1 MCRRPITGGVSAKGQ
16 QRIQFEFWFE
26 GVRYR
31 PTLLRTPSETN
42 LRQARQQLMGIKARI
57 TTGTFSFAEEF
68 PKFRNLRDVPRQGA
82 PRTCAQVFDAFLAH
96 CESRV
101 AKNDMATITLAC
113 YRRILH
119 GTWRAKIGA
128 IRFLD
133 VRYSTLVKIADET
146 DWSKKSYN
154 NAISVLRRAFKFGYR
169 DYPEERDPTSN
180 LRSARIRKQ
189 DRPVVD
195 PFTIQDAE
203 VIIAAIHRDWGE
215 AQGNYDEFR
224 FFSGLRPSEEI
235 ALLVQDF
242 DPVRRAVTVNKARVA
257 GIDKNT
263 TKTGE
268 ARRVMLCPRALLVLR
283 RQLALRA
290 RLQHE
295 GRIHHDHLFFKD
307 NGEPIRNLLY
317 PYVRWRQTL
326 QRLRMIRY
334 RKPYCARHSSVS
346 WNLMT
351 GKSPLWVAKQ
361 HGHTITTMLKAYA
374 AWTEGATPSDIQA
387 ITRAMAP
394 DEAASARL
402 EIRNR
407 TAADAP
413 GKESHSIAPETCTR
427 AAPGAEAA
435 SPSFATGFATRHRVG
450 RAKCSKKRRL
460 SGGERVRIG
469 GE

>member
-1 MCRRPITGGVSAKGQ
+1 
-16 QRIQFEFWFE
+16 
-26 GVRYR
+26 
-31 PTLLRTPSETN
+31 
-42 LRQARQQLMGIKARI
+42 
-57 TTGTFSFAEEF
+57 
-68 PKFRNLRDVPRQGA
+68 
-82 PRTCAQVFDAFLAH
+82 
-96 CESRV
+96 
-101 AKNDMATITLAC
+101 
-113 YRRILH
+113 
-119 GTWRAKIGA
+119 
-128 IRFLD
+128 
-133 VRYSTLVKIADET
+133 
-146 DWSKKSYN
+146 
-154 NAISVLRRAFKFGYR
+154 
-169 DYPEERDPTSN
+169 
-180 LRSARIRKQ
+180 
-189 DRPVVD
+189 
-195 PFTIQDAE
+195 
-203 VIIAAIHRDWGE
+203 
-215 AQGNYDEFR
+215 
-224 FFSGLRPSEEI
+224 
-235 ALLVQDF
+235 
-242 DPVRRAVTVNKARVA
+242 
-257 GIDKNT
+257 
-263 TKTGE
+263 
-268 ARRVMLCPRALLVLR
+268 MLCPRALLVLR

-334 RKPYCARHSSVS
+334 RKPYCARQSVS

-435 SPSFATGFATRHRVG
+435 SPSFATGFATRHRVA
-450 RAKCSKKRRL
+450 RAKCSKRRGIT
-460 SGGERVRIG
+460 GGERGIRTLEGLLTLTPLAGQGRTTMQHNLDAILHYLTAFCFVLQFVLRSTPGCPNGRPHLFFPSHPQDPGLQHRSDCQALGHEQVRVCASCDGRIRGALDARAHCRALTPAGRSQRFGRAVHG
-469 GE
+469 GQHLGWP